1 MRPRQT
7 VFCVV
12 AMAAG
17 IGCSG
22 ADEHPLGG
30 PYGGTG
36 SATPPTSGEVAP
48 ASGGNDGGT
57 TGTIG
62 GGTGTGGTG
71 GTGTGGTGTGGTGTG
86 ATPDA
91 GSGGTGGGGTTD
103 AGGGTG
109 TGGAVDAGPV
119 TPPPPVAPTWAQIYA
134 SYLSAS
140 SNGQC
145 GLSGCHSQMATA
157 AGAYSWL
164 RGKGHINGAASKL
177 VNPNTSRLTWYG
189 GDMPPRGPSTWA
201 QAVTDMDA
209 WAKAGALQN

>member
-1 MRPRQT
+1 MSPRENIL
-7 VFCVV
+7 CVV
-12 AMAAG
+12 AMVAG
-17 IGCSG
+17 IGCGG

-36 SATPPTSGEVAP
+36 SATPPTSGDVTP

-71 GTGTGGTGTGGTGTG
+71 GTGTGG
-86 ATPDA
+86 TPDA

-119 TPPPPVAPTWAQIYA
+119 TPPPPIAPTWAQIYA

-145 GLSGCHSQMATA
+145 ALSGCHSQMATA
-157 AGAYSWL
+157 AGAYGWL
-164 RGKGHINGAASKL
+164 KARGHINGASSRL
-177 VNPNTSRLTWYG
+177 VSTSTSRLTWYG
-189 GDMPPRGPSTWA
+189 GDMPPRGPTTWA
-201 QAVTDMDA
+201 QAVADMNA